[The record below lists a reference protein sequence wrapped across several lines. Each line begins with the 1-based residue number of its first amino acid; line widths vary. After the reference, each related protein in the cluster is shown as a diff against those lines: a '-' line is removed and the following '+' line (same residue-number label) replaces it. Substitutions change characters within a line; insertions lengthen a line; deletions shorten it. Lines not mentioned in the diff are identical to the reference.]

1 MIYYKDKDLKKHSI
15 SRCII
20 KKKKKKK
27 RIGVRTTRLSNVI
40 WVFLI
45 YVFVKKYVKKCIM
58 LFKMLKSVFKLSYQI
73 PQKLCNSI
81 ITF

>member
-15 SRCII
+15 SRCTT
-20 KKKKKKK
+20 KKKRKKK
-27 RIGVRTTRLSNVI
+27 RIGVRTTQLSNVI

-58 LFKMLKSVFKLSYQI
+58 LFKMLKSVFKLNYQT
-73 PQKLCNSI
+73 PQNFVI
-81 ITF
+81 Q

>member
-40 WVFLI
+40 
-45 YVFVKKYVKKCIM
+45 
-58 LFKMLKSVFKLSYQI
+58 
-73 PQKLCNSI
+73 
-81 ITF
+81 

>member
-20 KKKKKKK
+20 KKKMKKK

-58 LFKMLKSVFKLSYQI
+58 LFKMLKSVFKLSYQTL
-73 PQKLCNSI
+73 QKLCNSI
-81 ITF
+81 VTF